1 MVRTV
6 PADHQRP
13 ADRSGALEFRDVRK
27 HYASG
32 GEVVRAVDGV
42 SLTVAPGELVALF
55 GPSGSGKST
64 LMLMAAAVLRPDSGA
79 IYVGDREVSA
89 LSEHDAAHYRMHD
102 LGFVRQTFN
111 LLAGATALDN
121 AAIKLLGTGLSVK
134 QARGQVSPLL
144 EELGLQ
150 DRLKHRPDQLSMG
163 ERQRVMIARAL
174 STGPGVVLAD
184 EPTGSL
190 DSKRT
195 HEVLGMLKTMTQ
207 ERRMATLLVT
217 HDAHAVEYADRTY
230 VLEDGALAET
240 TPAAIP
246 SRS

>member
-1 MVRTV
+1 MI
-6 PADHQRP
+6 
-13 ADRSGALEFRDVRK
+13 
-27 HYASG
+27 
-32 GEVVRAVDGV
+32 RAVDGI
-42 SLTVAPGELVALF
+42 SLEVEPGELVALF

-79 IYVGDREVSA
+79 IYVGERNVCA
-89 LSEHDAAHYRMHD
+89 LSEREAARYRMRD
-102 LGFVRQTFN
+102 LGFVRQAFT

-134 QARGQVSPLL
+134 QARRQVSPLL

-174 STGPGVVLAD
+174 STGPAVVLAD

-195 HEVLGMLKTMTQ
+195 HEVLSMLKTMTA

-240 TPAAIP
+240 TPSAIP
-246 SRS
+246 SRP